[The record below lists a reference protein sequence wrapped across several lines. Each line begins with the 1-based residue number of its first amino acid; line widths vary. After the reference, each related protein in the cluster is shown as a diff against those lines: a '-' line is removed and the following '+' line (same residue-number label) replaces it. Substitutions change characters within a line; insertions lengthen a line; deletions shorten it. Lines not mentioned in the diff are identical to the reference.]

1 MYAESIENWCILCE
15 VRLLLKYTAIVVFLV
30 LSKQDCITDD
40 WKIVPT
46 VQIEPGNLK
55 QHLEHMSYYVGV
67 LTVMVIVK

>member
-1 MYAESIENWCILCE
+1 MQRA
-15 VRLLLKYTAIVVFLV
+15 LKTDAYFVKYVSCWNTHVFLV

-46 VQIEPGNLK
+46 VQIEPGSLK